1 MNKEMEVQS
10 QVSDSTFTVDIDRV
24 SNDGKKM
31 DSEGIFSCQSHQLFY
46 PLDSPSL
53 HGKSVIAEE
62 SPMLTICDYQK
73 GIISEQATFKFKVHK
88 PKVSFRVKVICFTN
102 IPI

>member
-1 MNKEMEVQS
+1 
-10 QVSDSTFTVDIDRV
+10 
-24 SNDGKKM
+24 M
-31 DSEGIFSCQSHQLFY
+31 DSEGIYMIIFKSTFLNFFINFY
-46 PLDSPSL
+46 SLDSPSL

-88 PKVSFRVKVICFTN
+88 PKVSLQ
-102 IPI
+102 